1 MPPPPPAREGTPGIN
16 LGDKNVVGGDL
27 VGSKHEV
34 KVLGGSYT
42 NITHSDETKKT
53 RTCAISGRVGA
64 VTEGHECPAC
74 RRWVVADLFNIKVHR
89 CRDCDEERRR
99 QGEREYDA
107 KLREFYADNRID
119 DEERRALKRLAVEL
133 GITDERAQ
141 KLERAYRE
149 GDQSKLDEAD
159 LMRLKQAEKTLFTDL
174 KVDEAHGRIEPLH
187 KIYGRKDNRL
197 WHLYMVSLAEFDPGA
212 ALQLIESLEV
222 DDPEAYYHRIE
233 IRIRQGQ
240 IPEAGLLIKQARQKF
255 PDQPA
260 WQVMEAECH
269 MEEYRR
275 DRDRVWLE
283 EAGKCLGRGDLPA
296 EWQWAAAKLA
306 YLKDGERDAFNKLK
320 ARLAPGTL
328 AYYRVFRAQKYLMA
342 GPLKLHMDG
351 QEHVCQSGDIIG
363 RHGTVATSIMARI
376 NTLSRRHAEVAL
388 RGGQWHLRVL
398 STTNLSSMN
407 GKPLETGRFYPLGL
421 EQTIKL
427 SSQCEF
433 ELRTTITT

>member
-1 MPPPPPAREGTPGIN
+1 
-16 LGDKNVVGGDL
+16 
-27 VGSKHEV
+27 
-34 KVLGGSYT
+34 
-42 NITHSDETKKT
+42 
-53 RTCAISGRVGA
+53 
-64 VTEGHECPAC
+64 
-74 RRWVVADLFNIKVHR
+74 
-89 CRDCDEERRR
+89 
-99 QGEREYDA
+99 
-107 KLREFYADNRID
+107 
-119 DEERRALKRLAVEL
+119 
-133 GITDERAQ
+133 
-141 KLERAYRE
+141 
-149 GDQSKLDEAD
+149 
-159 LMRLKQAEKTLFTDL
+159 
-174 KVDEAHGRIEPLH
+174 
-187 KIYGRKDNRL
+187 
-197 WHLYMVSLAEFDPGA
+197 
-212 ALQLIESLEV
+212 
-222 DDPEAYYHRIE
+222 
-233 IRIRQGQ
+233 
-240 IPEAGLLIKQARQKF
+240 
-255 PDQPA
+255 
-260 WQVMEAECH
+260 
-269 MEEYRR
+269 
-275 DRDRVWLE
+275 
-283 EAGKCLGRGDLPA
+283 
-296 EWQWAAAKLA
+296 LA